1 MKQKDD
7 ATLSLFGDELPA
19 SELQDA
25 DASRK
30 KIPDIQTE
38 EFILVVPPS
47 DIKVEP
53 TLIEV
58 TTQSPINLAPTKLRS
73 NSPWAA
79 VIASQ
84 QKVKPHVM
92 LVITKGEAGGAQ
104 SHVFALCEAL
114 LAQVQFTVVIGG
126 DDAPTWLGDQ
136 L

>member
-19 SELQDA
+19 SDFQDA

-30 KIPDIQTE
+30 KLPNIQTE
-38 EFILVVPPS
+38 EFIPVVPPS

-58 TTQSPINLAPTKLRS
+58 TAQSPIDLAPTKPRT

-92 LVITKGEAGGAQ
+92 LVITKGEAGVRRAMC
-104 SHVFALCEAL
+104 SLCAKRYWRRCDSL
-114 LAQVQFTVVIGG
+114 
-126 DDAPTWLGDQ
+126 W
-136 L
+136 